1 MKCTEESR
9 NIKSSL
15 RINFSSNHG
24 GIWKYID
31 VKKSQKY
38 IYTIMEYCN
47 GEILDENLKKY
58 KIKCGIAFSERI
70 IQYIIR
76 KIFDVIS

>member
-1 MKCTEESR
+1 
-9 NIKSSL
+9 
-15 RINFSSNHG
+15 
-24 GIWKYID
+24 
-31 VKKSQKY
+31 
-38 IYTIMEYCN
+38 MEYCN